1 MAGPTISRGAM
12 YGVEEGHQDAVAEAS
27 GPVVAGASP
36 ALYWV
41 AFLGLL
47 ILLRLLW
54 EQAD

>member
-12 YGVEEGHQDAVAEAS
+12 YGGEEGHQDAVAEAS